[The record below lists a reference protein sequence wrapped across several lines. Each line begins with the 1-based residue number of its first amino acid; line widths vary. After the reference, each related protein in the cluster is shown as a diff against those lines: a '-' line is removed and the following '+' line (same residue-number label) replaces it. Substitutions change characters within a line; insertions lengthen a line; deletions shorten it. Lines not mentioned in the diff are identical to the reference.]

1 MLEPLVHR
9 GGLHADVLT
18 DGVLRV
24 GDSVDPVASPQAL
37 SEIAGSK
44 GGCCAAAL
52 GFAGI
57 AESTSKV
64 RLVSITLTQLRSFL
78 AVMRG
83 GSVTAAADELV
94 VTQPSVSAAVAA
106 LSRELGTP
114 VTEREGRGIRP
125 TAAGNAFAPFAADVI
140 GLLEEG
146 RRAAR
151 EAAHLADRRLRLAA
165 VTTAAESFVPPLMRA
180 FAQSHDSIGMT
191 LAVGNREQVLDLVL
205 DHRADVAI
213 GGRPPRDPRVHATPI
228 LTNDFVLITSPED
241 PHATGGTVDSAELE
255 RRVWLLRESGSGT
268 RIVNEE
274 FLASSALEPQTL
286 TLGSNGAIKQAARA
300 GLGIAFISR
309 AAVAL
314 ELDHGLLASLPVRH
328 RPASRRWYAMC
339 STVGPRRAAVERFMA
354 FAASP
359 ETREALGDNAGPDRP
374 ATKPR
379 GR

>member
-1 MLEPLVHR
+1 
-9 GGLHADVLT
+9 
-18 DGVLRV
+18 
-24 GDSVDPVASPQAL
+24 
-37 SEIAGSK
+37 
-44 GGCCAAAL
+44 
-52 GFAGI
+52 
-57 AESTSKV
+57 
-64 RLVSITLTQLRSFL
+64 
-78 AVMRG
+78 MRG

-125 TAAGNAFAPFAADVI
+125 TAAGTAFAPFAADVI

-180 FAQSHDSIGMT
+180 FSQANDSIGLT

-213 GGRPPRDPRVHATPI
+213 GGRPPRDPRVQSTPI
-228 LTNDFVLITSPED
+228 MANDFVLITAPDD
-241 PHATGGTVDSAELE
+241 PHANGAAADAAELE
-255 RRVWLLRESGSGT
+255 RRVWLMREPGSGT
-268 RIVNEE
+268 RVVNEE
-274 FLASSALEPQTL
+274 FLAAAGLEPQTL

-314 ELDHGLLASLPVRH
+314 EIDHGLLAALPVRH

-339 STVGPRRAAVERFMA
+339 STVGPRRAAVENFMA
-354 FAASP
+354 FAASQAA
-359 ETREALGDNAGPDRP
+359 REALGENGAEQT
-374 ATKPR
+374 APR
-379 GR
+379 APRAK

>member
-1 MLEPLVHR
+1 M
-9 GGLHADVLT
+9 
-18 DGVLRV
+18 
-24 GDSVDPVASPQAL
+24 
-37 SEIAGSK
+37 
-44 GGCCAAAL
+44 
-52 GFAGI
+52 
-57 AESTSKV
+57 
-64 RLVSITLTQLRSFL
+64 SITLTQLRSFL

-125 TAAGNAFAPFAADVI
+125 TAAGTAFAPFAADVI

-180 FAQSHDSIGMT
+180 FSESYEEIGLT
-191 LAVGNREQVLDLVL
+191 LAVGNREQVIDLVL

-213 GGRPPRDPRVHATPI
+213 GGRPPRDPRVQASAI
-228 LTNDFVLITSPED
+228 LTNDFVLITSPDD
-241 PHATGGTVDSAELE
+241 PQKDGAAVDATELE
-255 RRVWLLRESGSGT
+255 RRVWLLREPGSGT

-274 FLASSALEPQTL
+274 FLASAALEPQTL

-300 GLGIAFISR
+300 GIGVAFISR

-314 ELDHGLLASLPVRH
+314 ELEHGVLAALPVRH
-328 RPASRRWYAMC
+328 RPAARRWYAMC
-339 STVGPRRAAVERFMA
+339 STVGPRRAAVERFMT

-359 ETREALGDNAGPDRP
+359 GARETLSRAAGLERP
-374 ATKPR
+374 AKTAARSK
-379 GR
+379 

>member
-1 MLEPLVHR
+1 
-9 GGLHADVLT
+9 
-18 DGVLRV
+18 
-24 GDSVDPVASPQAL
+24 
-37 SEIAGSK
+37 
-44 GGCCAAAL
+44 
-52 GFAGI
+52 
-57 AESTSKV
+57 
-64 RLVSITLTQLRSFL
+64 VSITLTQLRSFL

-180 FAQSHDSIGMT
+180 FAQSNDSIGMT

-213 GGRPPRDPRVHATPI
+213 GGRPPRDPRVQATPI
-228 LTNDFVLITSPED
+228 LPNHFVLITSPDD
-241 PHATGGTVDSAELE
+241 PHAAAGAAVDSSELE
-255 RRVWLLRESGSGT
+255 RRVWLMREPGSGT
-268 RIVNEE
+268 RVVNEE
-274 FLASSALEPQTL
+274 FLAAAALEPQTL

-314 ELDHGLLASLPVRH
+314 ELDNGLLASLPVRH

-339 STVGPRRAAVERFMA
+339 STVGPRRAAVERFMT

-359 ETREALGDNAGPDRP
+359 TAREALAESSGADHAARV
-374 ATKPR
+374 R
-379 GR
+379 

>member
-1 MLEPLVHR
+1 M
-9 GGLHADVLT
+9 
-18 DGVLRV
+18 
-24 GDSVDPVASPQAL
+24 
-37 SEIAGSK
+37 
-44 GGCCAAAL
+44 
-52 GFAGI
+52 
-57 AESTSKV
+57 
-64 RLVSITLTQLRSFL
+64 RSFL

-180 FAQSHDSIGMT
+180 FAQSNDAIGMT

-228 LTNDFVLITSPED
+228 LVNDFVLITAPDD
-241 PHATGGTVDSAELE
+241 PHAAGAAVDSGELE
-255 RRVWLLRESGSGT
+255 RRVWLLREPGSGT
-268 RIVNEE
+268 RVVNEE
-274 FLASSALEPQTL
+274 FLAAAGLEPQTL

-300 GLGIAFISR
+300 GLGVSFISR

-314 ELDHGLLASLPVRH
+314 ELDNELLAALPVRH

-339 STVGPRRAAVERFMA
+339 STVGPRRAAVERFMT

-359 ETREALGDNAGPDRP
+359 TAREALSESAGVDQAAR
-374 ATKPR
+374 AA
-379 GR
+379 GAQ

>member
-1 MLEPLVHR
+1 
-9 GGLHADVLT
+9 
-18 DGVLRV
+18 
-24 GDSVDPVASPQAL
+24 
-37 SEIAGSK
+37 
-44 GGCCAAAL
+44 
-52 GFAGI
+52 
-57 AESTSKV
+57 
-64 RLVSITLTQLRSFL
+64 
-78 AVMRG
+78 MRG

-125 TAAGNAFAPFAADVI
+125 TAAGTAFAPFAADVI

-180 FAQSHDSIGMT
+180 FSQGNESIGLT

-213 GGRPPRDPRVHATPI
+213 GGRPPRDPRVQATPI
-228 LTNDFVLITSPED
+228 LTNDFVLIAAPD
-241 PHATGGTVDSAELE
+241 DAHAGGVAVDAAELE
-255 RRVWLLRESGSGT
+255 RRVWLMREPGSGT
-268 RIVNEE
+268 RVVNEE
-274 FLASSALEPQTL
+274 FLAAAGLEPQTL

-314 ELDHGLLASLPVRH
+314 ELDNGLLAALPVRH

-339 STVGPRRAAVERFMA
+339 STVGPRRAAVESFMA
-354 FAASP
+354 FAASQAA
-359 ETREALGDNAGPDRP
+359 RDALGEVGAEPPVAR
-374 ATKPR
+374 APR
-379 GR
+379 AK

>member
-1 MLEPLVHR
+1 
-9 GGLHADVLT
+9 
-18 DGVLRV
+18 
-24 GDSVDPVASPQAL
+24 
-37 SEIAGSK
+37 
-44 GGCCAAAL
+44 
-52 GFAGI
+52 
-57 AESTSKV
+57 
-64 RLVSITLTQLRSFL
+64 VSITLTQLRSFL

-125 TAAGNAFAPFAADVI
+125 TAAGTAFAPFAADVI

-180 FAQSHDSIGMT
+180 FAQSNASIGMT
-191 LAVGNREQVLDLVL
+191 LAVGNREQVLDMVL

-213 GGRPPRDPRVHATPI
+213 GGRPPRDPRVQASPI
-228 LTNDFVLITSPED
+228 LTNDFVLITSPD
-241 PHATGGTVDSAELE
+241 DAHATGGAVDASELE
-255 RRVWLLRESGSGT
+255 RRVWLMREPGSGT
-268 RIVNEE
+268 RVVNEE
-274 FLASSALEPQTL
+274 FLAASSLEPQTL

-314 ELDHGLLASLPVRH
+314 ELDNGLLAALPVRH

-339 STVGPRRAAVERFMA
+339 STVGPRRAAVERFMT

-359 ETREALGDNAGPDRP
+359 AAREALGNGVETERA
-374 ATKPR
+374 AAKPR
-379 GR
+379 AK

>member
-1 MLEPLVHR
+1 
-9 GGLHADVLT
+9 
-18 DGVLRV
+18 
-24 GDSVDPVASPQAL
+24 
-37 SEIAGSK
+37 
-44 GGCCAAAL
+44 
-52 GFAGI
+52 
-57 AESTSKV
+57 
-64 RLVSITLTQLRSFL
+64 VSITLTQLRSFL

-125 TAAGNAFAPFAADVI
+125 TAAGTAFAPFAADVI

-180 FAQSHDSIGMT
+180 FSQSNGSIGMT
-191 LAVGNREQVLDLVL
+191 LAVGNRDQVLDMVL
-205 DHRADVAI
+205 DHRADLAI
-213 GGRPPRDPRVHATPI
+213 GGRPPRDPRVQATPI
-228 LTNDFVLITSPED
+228 LPNDFVLITAPDD
-241 PHATGGTVDSAELE
+241 PHATGGAVDGAELE
-255 RRVWLLRESGSGT
+255 RRVWLMRESGSGT
-268 RIVNEE
+268 RVVNEE
-274 FLASSALEPQTL
+274 FLAAAALEPQTL

-314 ELDHGLLASLPVRH
+314 ELDHGLLAALPVRH
-328 RPASRRWYAMC
+328 RPATRRWYAMC
-339 STVGPRRAAVERFMA
+339 STVGPRRAAVESFMT

-359 ETREALGDNAGPDRP
+359 TAREALGESSGLDR
-374 ATKPR
+374 AARASRSK
-379 GR
+379 

>member
-1 MLEPLVHR
+1 
-9 GGLHADVLT
+9 
-18 DGVLRV
+18 
-24 GDSVDPVASPQAL
+24 
-37 SEIAGSK
+37 
-44 GGCCAAAL
+44 
-52 GFAGI
+52 
-57 AESTSKV
+57 
-64 RLVSITLTQLRSFL
+64 VSITLTQLRSFL

-140 GLLEEG
+140 GLLDEG

-180 FAQSHDSIGMT
+180 FGHGNDGIGLT

-213 GGRPPRDPRVHATPI
+213 GGRPPRDPRIQSTAI
-228 LTNDFVLITSPED
+228 LPNEFVLITAPDD
-241 PHATGGTVDSAELE
+241 PHARGGAIDAAELE
-255 RRVWLLRESGSGT
+255 RRVWLLRETGSGT
-268 RIVNEE
+268 RVVNEE
-274 FLASSALEPQTL
+274 FLAAAGLEPQTL

-300 GLGIAFISR
+300 GIGVAFISR
-309 AAVAL
+309 ATVAL
-314 ELDHGLLASLPVRH
+314 ELDAGLLAALPVRN
-328 RPASRRWYAMC
+328 RPAARRWYAMC
-339 STVGPRRAAVERFMA
+339 STVGPRRAAVERFMN
-354 FAASP
+354 FVASP
-359 ETREALGDNAGPDRP
+359 AARDAVGEASGIAAPAGAAKQAGASR
-374 ATKPR
+374 
-379 GR
+379 

>member
-1 MLEPLVHR
+1 MRQASVVRAR
-9 GGLHADVLT
+9 GRVLSHTGLAV
-18 DGVLRV
+18 
-24 GDSVDPVASPQAL
+24 
-37 SEIAGSK
+37 
-44 GGCCAAAL
+44 C
-52 GFAGI
+52 
-57 AESTSKV
+57 TSKV

-125 TAAGNAFAPFAADVI
+125 TAAGTAFAPFAADVI

-151 EAAHLADRRLRLAA
+151 EAARLTDRRLRLAA

-180 FAQSHDSIGMT
+180 FSQSNDEIGMT
-191 LAVGNREQVLDLVL
+191 LAVGNREQVLDMVL

-213 GGRPPRDPRVHATPI
+213 GGRPPRDPRVQATPI
-228 LTNDFVLITSPED
+228 LPNDFVLITAPD
-241 PHATGGTVDSAELE
+241 DAHADGATVDSAELE
-255 RRVWLLRESGSGT
+255 RRVWLMRETGSGT

-274 FLASSALEPQTL
+274 FLSASALEPQTL

-300 GLGIAFISR
+300 GLGVAFISR

-314 ELDHGLLASLPVRH
+314 ELDNGLLAALPVRH

-354 FAASP
+354 FAASA
-359 ETREALGDNAGPDRP
+359 TAREALGASSGVP
-374 ATKPR
+374 ARAK
-379 GR
+379 

>member
-1 MLEPLVHR
+1 M
-9 GGLHADVLT
+9 
-18 DGVLRV
+18 
-24 GDSVDPVASPQAL
+24 
-37 SEIAGSK
+37 
-44 GGCCAAAL
+44 
-52 GFAGI
+52 
-57 AESTSKV
+57 
-64 RLVSITLTQLRSFL
+64 SITLTQLRSFL

-125 TAAGNAFAPFAADVI
+125 TAAGLAFAPFAADVI
-140 GLLEEG
+140 GLLDEG

-180 FAQSHDSIGMT
+180 FTARNDDVGLT

-213 GGRPPRDPRVHATPI
+213 GGRPPRDARIESIAVLP
-228 LTNDFVLITSPED
+228 NEFVLITSPD
-241 PHATGGTVDSAELE
+241 DRYADGTTVDAAELE
-255 RRVWLLRESGSGT
+255 RRVWLLREPGSGT
-268 RIVNEE
+268 RVVNEE
-274 FLASSALEPQTL
+274 FLAASTLEPQTL

-300 GLGIAFISR
+300 GIGIAFISR

-314 ELDHGLLASLPVRH
+314 ELEHGLLAALPVRH
-328 RPASRRWYAMC
+328 RPATRRWYAMC

-359 ETREALGDNAGPDRP
+359 AARETLAETSGLVVGSGSTVAQR
-374 ATKPR
+374 
-379 GR
+379 

>member
-1 MLEPLVHR
+1 
-9 GGLHADVLT
+9 
-18 DGVLRV
+18 
-24 GDSVDPVASPQAL
+24 
-37 SEIAGSK
+37 
-44 GGCCAAAL
+44 
-52 GFAGI
+52 
-57 AESTSKV
+57 
-64 RLVSITLTQLRSFL
+64 VSITLTQLRSFL

-180 FAQSHDSIGMT
+180 FAQSNDSIGMT

-213 GGRPPRDPRVHATPI
+213 GGRPPRDPRVQATPI
-228 LTNDFVLITSPED
+228 LPNDFVLITSPDD
-241 PHATGGTVDSAELE
+241 PHAAAGGAAVDSSELE
-255 RRVWLLRESGSGT
+255 RRVWLMREPGSGT
-268 RIVNEE
+268 RVVNEE
-274 FLASSALEPQTL
+274 FLAATALEPQTL

-314 ELDHGLLASLPVRH
+314 ELDNGLLASLPVRH

-339 STVGPRRAAVERFMA
+339 STVGPRRAAVERFMT

-359 ETREALGDNAGPDRP
+359 TAREALAESSGADHAARV
-374 ATKPR
+374 R
-379 GR
+379 

>member
-1 MLEPLVHR
+1 MSR
-9 GGLHADVLT
+9 DRSASQDFGGL
-18 DGVLRV
+18 
-24 GDSVDPVASPQAL
+24 L
-37 SEIAGSK
+37 SKI
-44 GGCCAAAL
+44 
-52 GFAGI
+52 
-57 AESTSKV
+57 

-125 TAAGNAFAPFAADVI
+125 TAAGTAFAPFAADVI

-165 VTTAAESFVPPLMRA
+165 VTTAAESFVPPMMRA
-180 FAQSHDSIGMT
+180 FSTSNDAIGLT

-213 GGRPPRDPRVHATPI
+213 GGRPPRDPRIQSSAI
-228 LTNDFVLITSPED
+228 LHNDFVLITAPDD
-241 PHATGGTVDSAELE
+241 PHAGGGAVDASELE
-255 RRVWLLRESGSGT
+255 RRVWLLREPGSGT
-268 RIVNEE
+268 RVVNEE
-274 FLASSALEPQTL
+274 FLAAAGLEPQTL

-300 GLGIAFISR
+300 GLGVAFISR
-309 AAVAL
+309 HAVAL
-314 ELDHGLLASLPVRH
+314 ELDNGLLGSLPVRH

-339 STVGPRRAAVERFMA
+339 STVGPRRAAVERFMT
-354 FAASP
+354 FAASAP
-359 ETREALGDNAGPDRP
+359 AREAVGDGPDRST
-374 ATKPR
+374 ARPR
-379 GR
+379 AK

>member
-1 MLEPLVHR
+1 M
-9 GGLHADVLT
+9 
-18 DGVLRV
+18 
-24 GDSVDPVASPQAL
+24 
-37 SEIAGSK
+37 
-44 GGCCAAAL
+44 
-52 GFAGI
+52 
-57 AESTSKV
+57 
-64 RLVSITLTQLRSFL
+64 RSFL

-125 TAAGNAFAPFAADVI
+125 TAAGTAFAPFAADVI

-151 EAAHLADRRLRLAA
+151 EAAQLADRRLRLAA

-180 FAQSHDSIGMT
+180 FAESNDSIGMT
-191 LAVGNREQVLDLVL
+191 LAVGNREQVLDMVL

-228 LTNDFVLITSPED
+228 MPNDFVLITAPDDRHS
-241 PHATGGTVDSAELE
+241 TGGAVDGAELE
-255 RRVWLLRESGSGT
+255 RRVWLMREPGSGT

-274 FLASSALEPQTL
+274 FLAASALEPQTL

-314 ELDHGLLASLPVRH
+314 ELDNRLLAALPVRH

-339 STVGPRRAAVERFMA
+339 STVGPRRAAVERFMT

-359 ETREALGDNAGPDRP
+359 TAREALAGSGVNHTSKSARP
-374 ATKPR
+374 R
-379 GR
+379 

>member
-1 MLEPLVHR
+1 
-9 GGLHADVLT
+9 
-18 DGVLRV
+18 
-24 GDSVDPVASPQAL
+24 
-37 SEIAGSK
+37 
-44 GGCCAAAL
+44 
-52 GFAGI
+52 
-57 AESTSKV
+57 
-64 RLVSITLTQLRSFL
+64 VSITLTQLRSFL

-125 TAAGNAFAPFAADVI
+125 TAAGIAFAPFAADVI

-151 EAAHLADRRLRLAA
+151 EAAQLADRRLRLAA

-180 FAQSHDSIGMT
+180 FAQGNDSIGMT
-191 LAVGNREQVLDLVL
+191 LAVGNREQVLDMVL

-213 GGRPPRDPRVHATPI
+213 GGRPPRDPRVQATPI
-228 LTNDFVLITSPED
+228 LPNDFVLITAPD
-241 PHATGGTVDSAELE
+241 DRHATGGPVDGAELE
-255 RRVWLLRESGSGT
+255 RRVWLMREPGSGT
-268 RIVNEE
+268 RVVNEE
-274 FLASSALEPQTL
+274 FLAASSLEPQTL

-314 ELDHGLLASLPVRH
+314 ELDNGLLAALPVRH

-339 STVGPRRAAVERFMA
+339 STIGPRRAAVERFMT

-359 ETREALGDNAGPDRP
+359 TAREALAESGVDR
-374 ATKPR
+374 ASKSTRPR
-379 GR
+379 

>member
-1 MLEPLVHR
+1 
-9 GGLHADVLT
+9 
-18 DGVLRV
+18 
-24 GDSVDPVASPQAL
+24 
-37 SEIAGSK
+37 
-44 GGCCAAAL
+44 
-52 GFAGI
+52 
-57 AESTSKV
+57 
-64 RLVSITLTQLRSFL
+64 
-78 AVMRG
+78 MRG

-125 TAAGNAFAPFAADVI
+125 TAAGTAFAPFAADVI

-180 FAQSHDSIGMT
+180 FSQSNESIGLT

-213 GGRPPRDPRVHATPI
+213 GGRPPRDPRVQATPI
-228 LTNDFVLITSPED
+228 LSNDFVLITSPD
-241 PHATGGTVDSAELE
+241 DAHVGGVAVDSAELE
-255 RRVWLLRESGSGT
+255 RRVWLMREPGSGT

-274 FLASSALEPQTL
+274 FLSAAGLEPQTL

-314 ELDHGLLASLPVRH
+314 ELDNGLLAALPVRH

-339 STVGPRRAAVERFMA
+339 STVGPRRAAVENFMT
-354 FAASP
+354 FAASQAA
-359 ETREALGDNAGPDRP
+359 RDALGDIGSEP
-374 ATKPR
+374 APARVPR
-379 GR
+379 AK

>member
-1 MLEPLVHR
+1 MVW
-9 GGLHADVLT
+9 V
-18 DGVLRV
+18 
-24 GDSVDPVASPQAL
+24 
-37 SEIAGSK
+37 
-44 GGCCAAAL
+44 
-52 GFAGI
+52 
-57 AESTSKV
+57 
-64 RLVSITLTQLRSFL
+64 VSITLTQLRSFL

-125 TAAGNAFAPFAADVI
+125 TAAGTAFAPFAADVI

-180 FAQSHDSIGMT
+180 FSQSNESIGLT

-213 GGRPPRDPRVHATPI
+213 GGRPPRDPRVQSTPI
-228 LTNDFVLITSPED
+228 LANDFVLITAPD
-241 PHATGGTVDSAELE
+241 DTHAGGVAVDSAELE
-255 RRVWLLRESGSGT
+255 RRVWLMREPGSGT
-268 RIVNEE
+268 RVVNEE
-274 FLASSALEPQTL
+274 FLAAAGLEPQTL

-314 ELDHGLLASLPVRH
+314 ELDNGLLAALPVRH

-339 STVGPRRAAVERFMA
+339 STVGPRRAAVENFMA
-354 FAASP
+354 FAASQAA
-359 ETREALGDNAGPDRP
+359 REALGEIGAEQAVAR
-374 ATKPR
+374 APR
-379 GR
+379 AR

>member
-1 MLEPLVHR
+1 
-9 GGLHADVLT
+9 
-18 DGVLRV
+18 
-24 GDSVDPVASPQAL
+24 
-37 SEIAGSK
+37 
-44 GGCCAAAL
+44 
-52 GFAGI
+52 
-57 AESTSKV
+57 
-64 RLVSITLTQLRSFL
+64 
-78 AVMRG
+78 MRG

-125 TAAGNAFAPFAADVI
+125 TAAGTAFAPFAADVI

-180 FAQSHDSIGMT
+180 FSQSNESIGLT

-213 GGRPPRDPRVHATPI
+213 GGRPPRDPRVQSTPI
-228 LTNDFVLITSPED
+228 FANDFVLITAPDD
-241 PHATGGTVDSAELE
+241 PHANGVAADAAELE
-255 RRVWLLRESGSGT
+255 RRVWLMREPGSGT
-268 RIVNEE
+268 RVVNEE
-274 FLASSALEPQTL
+274 FLAAAGLEPQTL

-314 ELDHGLLASLPVRH
+314 ELDHGLLAALPVRH

-339 STVGPRRAAVERFMA
+339 STVGPRRAAVEKFMT
-354 FAASP
+354 FAASQ
-359 ETREALGDNAGPDRP
+359 TAREALGENGAEQ
-374 ATKPR
+374 AVPR
-379 GR
+379 APRAK

>member
-1 MLEPLVHR
+1 
-9 GGLHADVLT
+9 
-18 DGVLRV
+18 
-24 GDSVDPVASPQAL
+24 
-37 SEIAGSK
+37 
-44 GGCCAAAL
+44 
-52 GFAGI
+52 
-57 AESTSKV
+57 
-64 RLVSITLTQLRSFL
+64 
-78 AVMRG
+78 MRG

-125 TAAGNAFAPFAADVI
+125 TAAGTAFAPFAADVI

-165 VTTAAESFVPPLMRA
+165 VTTAAESFVPPLMRSFTA
-180 FAQSHDSIGMT
+180 SNIDIGLT

-213 GGRPPRDPRVHATPI
+213 GGRPPRDARIQSTAVLP
-228 LTNDFVLITSPED
+228 NEFVLITSPDD
-241 PHATGGTVDSAELE
+241 PHAGGGTVDAGELE
-255 RRVWLLRESGSGT
+255 RRVWLMREPGSGT
-268 RIVNEE
+268 RMVNEE
-274 FLASSALEPQTL
+274 FLAAASMQPQTL

-300 GLGIAFISR
+300 GIGIAFISR

-314 ELDHGLLASLPVRH
+314 ELEHGLLAALPVRH
-328 RPASRRWYAMC
+328 RPAARRWFRLCTTA
-339 STVGPRRAAVERFMA
+339 GPRWAAVERFMA

-359 ETREALGDNAGPDRP
+359 SARETLAESSGLVIGSTAKLSARDD
-374 ATKPR
+374 
-379 GR
+379 

>member
-1 MLEPLVHR
+1 M
-9 GGLHADVLT
+9 
-18 DGVLRV
+18 
-24 GDSVDPVASPQAL
+24 
-37 SEIAGSK
+37 
-44 GGCCAAAL
+44 
-52 GFAGI
+52 
-57 AESTSKV
+57 
-64 RLVSITLTQLRSFL
+64 SITLTQLRSFL

-125 TAAGNAFAPFAADVI
+125 TAAGYAFAPFAADVI

-180 FAQSHDSIGMT
+180 FAQSNDSIGMT

-213 GGRPPRDPRVHATPI
+213 GGRPPRDPRVQATPI
-228 LTNDFVLITSPED
+228 LPNHFVLITSPDD
-241 PHATGGTVDSAELE
+241 PHAAAGAAVDSSELE
-255 RRVWLLRESGSGT
+255 RRVWLMREPGSGT
-268 RIVNEE
+268 RVVNEE
-274 FLASSALEPQTL
+274 FLAAAALEPQTL

-314 ELDHGLLASLPVRH
+314 ELDNGLLASLPVRH

-339 STVGPRRAAVERFMA
+339 STVGPRRAAVERFMT

-359 ETREALGDNAGPDRP
+359 TAREALAESSGADHAARV
-374 ATKPR
+374 R
-379 GR
+379 

>member
-1 MLEPLVHR
+1 
-9 GGLHADVLT
+9 
-18 DGVLRV
+18 
-24 GDSVDPVASPQAL
+24 
-37 SEIAGSK
+37 
-44 GGCCAAAL
+44 
-52 GFAGI
+52 
-57 AESTSKV
+57 
-64 RLVSITLTQLRSFL
+64 VSITLTQLRSFL

-125 TAAGNAFAPFAADVI
+125 TAAGTAFAPFAADVI

-151 EAAHLADRRLRLAA
+151 EAAYLSDRRLRLAA

-180 FAQSHDSIGMT
+180 FTERNEDVGLT

-213 GGRPPRDPRVHATPI
+213 GGRPPRDARIESTAVLP
-228 LTNDFVLITSPED
+228 NEFVLISYPED
-241 PHATGGTVDSAELE
+241 PSASGATVDPAELE
-255 RRVWLLRESGSGT
+255 RRVWLLREPGSGT
-268 RIVNEE
+268 RVVNEE
-274 FLASSALEPQTL
+274 FLVAATLEPETL

-300 GLGIAFISR
+300 GIGIAFISR

-314 ELDHGLLASLPVRH
+314 ELEHGLLAELPVRQ
-328 RPASRRWYAMC
+328 RPATRRWYAMY
-339 STVGPRRAAVERFMA
+339 STVGPQRAAVERFME
-354 FAASP
+354 FVASP
-359 ETREALGDNAGPDRP
+359 PARETLAQTSGLVVAP
-374 ATKPR
+374 AAKAAR
-379 GR
+379 R